1 MTPWTAACQASLS
14 WIPWAVFGFE
24 PDQFLFLLVWPW
36 TRNSATMSFSFLIW
50 KTDNISCVIMVLR
63 IKWTQVHI
71 KFLAPWLTRK
81 RGSVNNLSSSLC
93 LYYFNHKHKMECV
106 GKSVKS
112 QYFTNYDLQNNDSW
126 QLKIGR
132 KDGGK
137 REEGREGEREE
148 VVSLVK

>member
-1 MTPWTAACQASLS
+1 M
-14 WIPWAVFGFE
+14 
-24 PDQFLFLLVWPW
+24 
-36 TRNSATMSFSFLIW
+36 
-50 KTDNISCVIMVLR
+50 
-63 IKWTQVHI
+63 
-71 KFLAPWLTRK
+71 
-81 RGSVNNLSSSLC
+81 NNLSSSLC

-148 VVSLVK
+148 VVSLVN